1 MAVKNATTE
10 EAAVENKSV
19 ILQVIREF
27 IDKTNNEYRKK
38 HSIFEASQT
47 RAQELIRLGFC
58 KKI

>member
-1 MAVKNATTE
+1 MATKSATNE
-10 EAAVENKSV
+10 AAAVEKSV
-19 ILQVIREF
+19 SLKVIREF

-38 HSIFEASQT
+38 HSTFEADQA